1 MDLAHRDT
9 IINRLQDEIKKNQNS
24 VKTHFDSLNNIETE
38 NKFLENIKDDYQ
50 NYRNH
55 IIDEKLKQKE
65 FMNLLLEYIESILDK
80 SALDEGETQ
89 RALLEQN
96 RILKQVDVLK
106 SELDDLISNKQ

>member
-1 MDLAHRDT
+1 
-9 IINRLQDEIKKNQNS
+9 
-24 VKTHFDSLNNIETE
+24 
-38 NKFLENIKDDYQ
+38 
-50 NYRNH
+50 
-55 IIDEKLKQKE
+55 
-65 FMNLLLEYIESILDK
+65 MNLLLEYIESILDK